1 MAKRDRAKGPSSK
14 TAGGKAGLTAED
26 VELFHRTLED
36 VEPIRPEARR
46 VPPEMKK
53 APAKPPAPVGN
64 APQRQAPGGAH
75 AAAALPEIAVG
86 TFAGVDRRTA
96 DRLRRGKLAIE
107 ARLDLHGL
115 YQDEAH
121 PQLNAFIA
129 GTAAAQKRCVLVIT
143 GRGLGREGGVLR
155 RRVPQWLNQPPCR
168 GMIVAVA
175 QARPEHGGAGA
186 LYVLLRRRR

>member
-1 MAKRDRAKGPSSK
+1 MAKGDHGKGTKPK

-26 VELFHRTLED
+26 VELFHRALED
-36 VEPIRPEARR
+36 VAPLRPEARR
-46 VPPEMKK
+46 APPEKK
-53 APAKPPAPVGN
+53 MAAKMRVSTTGAPKARLPDKA
-64 APQRQAPGGAH
+64 R
-75 AAAALPEIAVG
+75 AAAPLPDMAVG
-86 TFAGVDRRTA
+86 TLAGVDRRTA

-121 PQLNAFIA
+121 PQLNAFVA
-129 GTAAAQKRCVLVIT
+129 GAAAAQKRCVLVIT
-143 GRGLGREGGVLR
+143 GRGLGPEGGVLR

-175 QARPEHGGAGA
+175 QAQPEHGGAGA

>member
-1 MAKRDRAKGPSSK
+1 MAKGDQGKGTKPK

-26 VELFHRTLED
+26 VELFHRALED
-36 VEPIRPEARR
+36 VAPLRPEARR
-46 VPPEMKK
+46 APPEKRWR
-53 APAKPPAPVGN
+53 PRCGFRRPAPPRHGSRTRHARA
-64 APQRQAPGGAH
+64 AP
-75 AAAALPEIAVG
+75 LPDMAVG
-86 TFAGVDRRTA
+86 TLAGVDRRTA

-121 PQLNAFIA
+121 PQLNAFVA
-129 GTAAAQKRCVLVIT
+129 GAAAAQKRCVLVIT
-143 GRGLGREGGVLR
+143 GRGLGPEGGVLR

-175 QARPEHGGAGA
+175 QAQPEHGGAGA